1 VTTNSKQQVLGVRR
15 DITAFSVDFIGCV
28 GCHGDTGGGWVISD
42 LNVTSASLT
51 VAVNPTATAIAIAE
65 PTDSTNAD
73 SALTMTVDELPTDGG
88 GLAG

>member
-1 VTTNSKQQVLGVRR
+1 VE
-15 DITAFSVDFIGCV
+15 
-28 GCHGDTGGGWVISD
+28 GGLSRT

-51 VAVNPTATAIAIAE
+51 VAVNSKATAIAIAE

-73 SALTMTVDELPTDGG
+73 SALTVTVNELPTDGG